1 MRPPMWRVAVVDFN
15 DKVLLMCPASAD
27 SQIATADAA
36 SVGNKMALSR
46 LVQELIPDLLEENA
60 HLIAHGQDVAD
71 LLELCVTSQ
80 FSLPGNHAH

>member
-1 MRPPMWRVAVVDFN
+1 MQHHRKLLVTAHWDDEAGVWVATSEDIPGLVTEAKNIDDLVRRV
-15 DKVLLMCPASAD
+15 
-27 SQIATADAA
+27 
-36 SVGNKMALSR
+36 R
-46 LVQELIPDLLEENA
+46 ELIPDLLEENA